1 MKSKEA
7 KNSMLVGFRF
17 KNTRSFYRENRLS
30 MEATSD
36 KELAEINTFSAS
48 TKIMPKDENE
58 FLKSA
63 VIFGSNASGKSN
75 VIKII
80 SYMRNCLLESASQ
93 RPIIAGNEYF
103 AFYKEACD
111 EESLYEVEIIYNAT
125 YYKYGFTLLHGRV
138 ESEWLERRKE
148 RLTKV
153 FTRKKDSIEITG
165 LSKDAAK
172 LLNLNP
178 NTLFLSIGMNF
189 KLDIA
194 PYMNDVMAWFLNL
207 LIVFENNANSFD
219 IYNLEGGKYRK
230 QAINILKKADI
241 GIQDIKVIKDKVAS
255 ISNLNDVLRFNTQ
268 LQTNPAHFGQLKQE
282 NADLFNIDLETSFN
296 EYDKNNNIVGTKS
309 VRIFKNRGFHSEG
322 TERLLYYLGW
332 ILAALDQGR
341 VIFIDEVDAK
351 LHFLVADYIIKLFNS
366 IDNNP
371 KNAQLICTAHN
382 IMLMDED
389 LRRDQIYFTSKDK
402 VGVSTLASLS
412 DFTNVR
418 KNDLFSKKY
427 LAGFYTSLP
436 DMKYSD

>member
-255 ISNLNDVLRFNTQ
+255 ISNLNDVL
-268 LQTNPAHFGQLKQE
+268 QTNPAHFGQLKQE

>member
-1 MKSKEA
+1 
-7 KNSMLVGFRF
+7 MLIGFRF
-17 KNTRSFYRENRLS
+17 KNCRSFFDENRLS

-36 KELAEINTFSAS
+36 KEFAEINTFVVDP
-48 TKIMPKDENE
+48 KLMPKGENE
-58 FLKSA
+58 FIKSA

-75 VIKII
+75 VIKAIA
-80 SYMRNCLLESASQ
+80 YMKNCLMLSASQ
-93 RPIIAGNEYF
+93 TPIIAANEYF

-111 EESLYEVEIIYNAT
+111 EESLYEVEIIYNST
-125 YYKYGFTLLHGRV
+125 YYKYGFTLLHGKV
-138 ESEWLERRKE
+138 MSEWLERRKE

-153 FTRKKDSIEITG
+153 FARKNDNIEIAG
-165 LSKDAAK
+165 LSKDAAN

-178 NTLFLSIGMNF
+178 STLFLSIGANF

-194 PYMNDVMAWFLNL
+194 PYMRDVMAWFLNL
-207 LIVFENNANSFD
+207 LIVFENNANSFE
-219 IYNLEGGKYRK
+219 IYNSEDGKYRK
-230 QAINILKKADI
+230 QALDVLKKADI

-255 ISNLNDVLRFNTQ
+255 MSDINDVLRFNSQ
-268 LQTNPAHFGQLKQE
+268 LQIDPTGYGQLKQE
-282 NADLFNIDLETSFN
+282 NADLFNIDLETYFN
-296 EYDKNNNIVGTKS
+296 EYDKAGNVVGTKR
-309 VRIFKNRGFHSEG
+309 VRIFKNRGFNSDG

-332 ILAALDQGR
+332 ILAALDKGR

-366 IDNNP
+366 INHNP
-371 KNAQLICTAHN
+371 KNAQLVCTAHN

-389 LRRDQIYFTSKDK
+389 LRRDQIYFTSKDRI
-402 VGVSTLASLS
+402 GESALASLS

-436 DMKYSD
+436 DMKNPD